1 MESIPEAKKGVVI
14 IPAHAEAHT
23 IAEVV
28 GEVRAATGWPVVV
41 ADDASPDATI
51 AQAREAGAAV
61 LPLAARLGAWGA
73 TQTGIRYAR
82 RHEYALAV
90 TMDADGQHLGSS
102 IRALVAP
109 ILRGEA
115 DVVIGACTTRGSL
128 ARQLAWRFFRFL
140 TGLGVGDLT
149 SGFRAY
155 NRTALA
161 VLTTRDATLLDYQ
174 DIGVLNLIRAAGL
187 RMAEV
192 EVPMQPRAIGKS
204 RVFSS
209 WLAVANYLMKTLIL
223 CLSKWDGSWL
233 RRTTEG
239 RK

>member
-1 MESIPEAKKGVVI
+1 MGPIPDAKDGIVI

-28 GEVRAATGWPVVV
+28 GQVRAATGWPVVV
-41 ADDASPDATI
+41 ADDASSDATI
-51 AQAREAGAAV
+51 VHAREAGAAV
-61 LPLAARLGAWGA
+61 LPLAVRLGAWGA
-73 TQTGIRYAR
+73 TQTGIRYAH

-102 IRALVAP
+102 IQTLVAP

-115 DVVIGACTTRGSL
+115 DVVIGACTARGSR
-128 ARQLAWRFFRFL
+128 ARQVAWRFFRFL
-140 TGLGVGDLT
+140 TGLGVEDLT

-155 NRTALA
+155 NHNALA
-161 VLTTRDATLLDYQ
+161 VLATRDATLLDYQ

-187 RMAEV
+187 KMAEV

-204 RVFSS
+204 RVFRS
-209 WLAVANYLMKTLIL
+209 WLAVASYLMKTLIL

-233 RRTTEG
+233 RKTTEG
-239 RK
+239 RN